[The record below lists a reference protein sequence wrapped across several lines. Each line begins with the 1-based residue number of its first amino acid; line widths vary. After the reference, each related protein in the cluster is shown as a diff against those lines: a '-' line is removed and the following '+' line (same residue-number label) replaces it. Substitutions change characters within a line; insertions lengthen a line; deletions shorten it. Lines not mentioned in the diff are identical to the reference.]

1 MKIKKLRKDKMEENR
16 HIMNKYLKEYDEWL
30 KLRSISHVIKNLK
43 TVGNDVYEKRVQTF
57 SHKSKD
63 KNDIALA
70 HKLIKSTSDFYI
82 NRAIEVI
89 KEETLKG
96 CGEEWIGIIEKIFMT
111 KE

>member
-1 MKIKKLRKDKMEENR
+1 MMFTRKEFKLFHIKD
-16 HIMNKYLKEYDEWL
+16 
-30 KLRSISHVIKNLK
+30 
-43 TVGNDVYEKRVQTF
+43 
-57 SHKSKD
+57 KD

-89 KEETLKG
+89 KKETLKG
-96 CGEEWIGIIEKIFMT
+96 CGEEWIEIIEKIFMT